1 MLYGDGSAQ
10 LMVVTKNTEGNMGL
24 LDKAKESIERAKD
37 ISLDL
42 VSDENLASMKE
53 SVAKA
58 KNISLDLV
66 SDENLASMIMAAC
79 TKQDNVNEALKTK
92 GSMYRIKGIDLV
104 MGIPPQVV
112 FSIRR
117 EFGD

>member
-1 MLYGDGSAQ
+1 
-10 LMVVTKNTEGNMGL
+10 MGL
-24 LDKAKESIERAKD
+24 LDKAKESITK
-37 ISLDL
+37 
-42 VSDENLASMKE
+42 
-53 SVAKA
+53 AKA
-58 KNISLDLV
+58 ISLDLV

-92 GSMYRIKGIDLV
+92 GSMIRIDGIDLV

-117 EFGD
+117 KFGD

>member
-1 MLYGDGSAQ
+1 MIYGDGSAQ
-10 LMVVTKNTEGNMGL
+10 LMVITKNTEENMGL
-24 LDKAKESIERAKD
+24 LDKAKESVERAKD
-37 ISLDL
+37 
-42 VSDENLASMKE
+42 
-53 SVAKA
+53 
-58 KNISLDLV
+58 ISLDLV

-92 GSMYRIKGIDLV
+92 GSMIRIDGIDLV

>member
-1 MLYGDGSAQ
+1 
-10 LMVVTKNTEGNMGL
+10 MGL
-24 LDKAKESIERAKD
+24 LDKAKESVEKAKD

-42 VSDENLASMKE
+42 VSDENLTSMKE

-58 KNISLDLV
+58 KDTSLDLV

-79 TKQDNVNEALKTK
+79 TKQENVNEELKTK
-92 GSMYRIKGIDLV
+92 GSMYRIAGIDVV
-104 MGIPPQVV
+104 MGIPPKVV
-112 FSIRR
+112 FSIHR